1 MSESRYRASRQA
13 NWQARGH
20 DRVWGIWDTLVTA
33 WVIRPDLPYTAVVE
47 RLRELEEKTVPHQE
61 PVPIEEDQVT
71 PECVAAL
78 KQYVEKKTEEGYHC
92 WIDRG
97 PARDR
102 LGVFAVLGLD
112 GKTVTRN
119 YDRDSDRWY

>member
-1 MSESRYRASRQA
+1 MSEPRYKVSRQA
-13 NWQARGH
+13 GWQARGH
-20 DRVWGIWDTLVTA
+20 SRVWGVWDTVTEE
-33 WVIRPDLPYTAVVE
+33 WSIKPDFPYPAAVAK
-47 RLRELEEKTVPHQE
+47 LGELEAVPHQE
-61 PVPIEEDQVT
+61 PVAIEEDRVT
-71 PECVAAL
+71 AECIAAL
-78 KQYVEKKTEEGYHC
+78 KQYVEKQTEQGHHC

-119 YDRDSDRWY
+119 YDREMDRWY